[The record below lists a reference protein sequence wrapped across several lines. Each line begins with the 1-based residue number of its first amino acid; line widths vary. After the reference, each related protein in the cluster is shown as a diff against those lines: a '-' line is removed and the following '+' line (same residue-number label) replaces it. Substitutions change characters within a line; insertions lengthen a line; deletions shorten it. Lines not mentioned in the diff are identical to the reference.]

1 MEKPKSENLDSFF
14 SLIGSEKKKK
24 IEEKKEIIGD
34 ISLETMFQ
42 DMAVETARVKKELFE
57 KEKEK

>member
-24 IEEKKEIIGD
+24 IEEKKGD
-34 ISLETMFQ
+34 Y
-42 DMAVETARVKKELFE
+42 R
-57 KEKEK
+57 